1 MWWLAPRQRPQ
12 APVVVQDCF
21 APPGSPYH
29 SGSLGAP
36 PNPPSS
42 GTSGWLIAGLAAATI
57 VAGTAVWY
65 FAVRKPGW
73 YVSLFN
79 YPVGD
84 PDRRLKSWMGPYATR
99 DEAVAHA
106 RTQVGIWYP
115 KVEHL
120 DVSPRDYYP

>member
-1 MWWLAPRQRPQ
+1 MWWLAPRQRAQ
-12 APVVVQDCF
+12 APVVQDCF
-21 APPGSPYH
+21 TPPSSQYH
-29 SGSLGAP
+29 SAGVGAP
-36 PNPPSS
+36 PQAQSQGFPWV
-42 GTSGWLIAGLAAATI
+42 GVLIGLGITAAALTG
-57 VAGTAVWY
+57 VY
-65 FAVRKPGW
+65 LYMRRPGW

-106 RTQVGIWYP
+106 RTQVGTWYP
-115 KVEHL
+115 KVEYL